1 MLSNNQ
7 KEFTSSIFFTIIEVY
22 KVFVA
27 TLLSVFVPQLCPET
41 NTTCTLKENFT
52 NLTHFNSFVVAF
64 NFFTLF
70 VFSWLYKIQT
80 RRETY
85 FITHLEINK
94 SVPLDNLKNI
104 INQYDKINRRVIFHN
119 FSLYKISLLALIT
132 YTINLI
138 LSAVLIFYFY
148 YDGFRSVTVLLTN
161 IILISSKIYS
171 CIDISYTCRKELS
184 AISLTK
190 SSNVYYND
198 IDPKYISRKSV
209 ERIELENT
217 T

>member
-1 MLSNNQ
+1 MLSTNQ
-7 KEFTSSIFFTIIEVY
+7 KEFVSSLFFTIVEVY

-27 TLLSVFVPQLCPET
+27 TLLAVFVPQLCPET

-52 NLTHFNSFVVAF
+52 NLSEFNIFVLAF

-94 SVPLDNLKNI
+94 SLPADNLKGLL
-104 INQYDKINRRVIFHN
+104 NQYDKINKRVTFHN
-119 FSLYKISLLALIT
+119 LNLFKVSIFALIT
-132 YTINLI
+132 YCINLI

-161 IILISSKIYS
+161 VILISSKIYS
-171 CIDISYTCRKELS
+171 CIDISYTSRKETS

-198 IDPKYISRKSV
+198 IDPNYSSRKSV
-209 ERIELENT
+209 QNIEMQNT
-217 T
+217 M